1 MKSTDDLSLCL
12 LEDVDAAALLDF
24 ELQHR
29 AFFEARINAR
39 AASYYRLE
47 AVQASLLE
55 AREQRAADRAHGFVL
70 QLGAEIV
77 GRINLTAVERQHF
90 NRAQLGYRIGEPWQ
104 GRGLAT
110 RAVAQVL
117 QHARQTLGLWR
128 IEAVARAGNLGSLR
142 VLERNGFTPY
152 GHSRQSMCIQGEW
165 HDQIL
170 LEWRSG
176 EGPHLRPAQV

>member
-1 MKSTDDLSLCL
+1 MDPDHLTLLP
-12 LEDVDAAALLDF
+12 LEDVNAAALLAF

-39 AASYYRLE
+39 APGYYRLE
-47 AVQASLLE
+47 AVQASLEE
-55 AREQRAADRAHGFVL
+55 ARVQRLADQAYGFVL
-70 QLGAEIV
+70 QLGGEIV
-77 GRINLTAVERQHF
+77 GRINLTAVQRQHF
-90 NRAQLGYRIGEPWQ
+90 NRAQLGYRMGEPWQ

-110 RAVAQVL
+110 QAVAQVL

-128 IEAVARAGNLGSLR
+128 IEAVARAGNLGSVR

-152 GHSRQSMCIQGEW
+152 GRSAQSMCIQGEW

-170 LEWRSG
+170 FEWRSG
-176 EGPHLRPAQV
+176 EQPHLRPASV